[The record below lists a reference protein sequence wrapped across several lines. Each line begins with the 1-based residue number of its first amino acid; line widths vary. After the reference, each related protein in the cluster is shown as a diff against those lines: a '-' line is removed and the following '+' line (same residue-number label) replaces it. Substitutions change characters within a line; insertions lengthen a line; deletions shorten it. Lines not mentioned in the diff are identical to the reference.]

1 MTFERPPHRSR
12 SCTERLRT
20 SSYSRPFEGWTL
32 PYCHCFLRQLRH
44 LLVRRV
50 VPSARND
57 RRKRDGLAASRRASE
72 CDNGLMLPPPPLPYD
87 NLSSSCLPSL
97 HQTQCLPISSCFSHF
112 YRSSGP
118 TPFKPKSRLPCAPMS
133 INGRV
138 VYPSS
143 GVNPGLLTQ
152 FCTTI
157 GIQF

>member
-50 VPSARND
+50 VPSTRND